1 MIQDDNR
8 KNMFIQSAAALSG
21 TDPETLDELEAICI
35 LMEYESKASG
45 DLYRRLVREA
55 ADSYFNDPEN
65 VSEWTEA
72 AAVWTPDAPDLV
84 THALRR
90 ELMPLV
96 RELAADLREKL
107 DESPEELDRITSA
120 TTTETLSK
128 EARRELLREL
138 VDDLNIIVDMGPDTP
153 NPGAA
158 VIEAIQ
164 RVIANQQGVIEA
176 VQNMSKTAANIL
188 QNLEALAKADEIVER
203 LADKMPLFSLYRWAT
218 SEELAP
224 YMAEELAKPQYEG
237 KSFKELWQET
247 ETDDD
252 GLFPNDSLIMQAV
265 FAADA
270 ARFEAEP
277 EAIREAADWK
287 PAEVIHYKNRKAPN
301 LSLSVGKGAL
311 RVFDKREWDRARAL
325 AARNEIPGQMSL
337 FTIPVSYEKKGADEI
352 TLFCGMTSDSFLS
365 ALTPEDFFALSFID
379 DSFVNGN
386 TKITLHKFFR
396 EYYGGKPSEKQ
407 LDDLYKK
414 LEALASTTLKINDK
428 QVREAW
434 ADKDEKRTKNAKY
447 REIVQAAA
455 PIKLG
460 AEKYVVSGQV
470 SDATMVIYDR
480 PAVLQADRVAKQIT
494 TVPKTLLQVK
504 KDNGR
509 FVSRTPRFY
518 RVLFYLIRRIALI
531 KSGTNPNTLIL
542 DNFYLELGEETARG
556 RALAYSVMMDIIH
569 HFEREGWITS
579 HKTTTSKTTG
589 GEALSFTWT
598 DADGRVT
605 RRAPRKR
612 RRIPKKPAK

>member
-35 LMEYESKASG
+35 LMEYESEARG

-55 ADSYFNDPEN
+55 ADSYFDDPEN

-72 AAVWTPDAPDLV
+72 AAVWTPKAPDLV
-84 THALRR
+84 ALALRR

-107 DESPEELDRITSA
+107 DESPEELDQITRTA
-120 TTTETLSK
+120 TAETLS
-128 EARRELLREL
+128 ETAAREVLHEL
-138 VDDLNIIVDMGPDTP
+138 VDDLSVIIDAGLY

-158 VIEAIQ
+158 VIETIT
-164 RVIANQQGVIEA
+164 RVLNSQEGVIKA

-188 QNLEALAKADEIVER
+188 QNLGALYDMADAIER
-203 LADKMPLFSLYRWAT
+203 IADKMPLSSLYRWAT

-224 YMAEELAKPQYEG
+224 YLAAELAKPQYEG
-237 KSFKELWQET
+237 KTFEELWKET

-277 EAIREAADWK
+277 EAIREATDWK
-287 PAEVIHYKNRKAPN
+287 PAEVIRYKNRKAPN

-434 ADKDEKRTKNAKY
+434 ADKDEKRTKSAKY

-569 HFEREGWITS
+569 HFERENWITS